1 MLAHVEIV
9 YKHKKINILFQD
21 KERPVKT
28 KLMLA
33 KLQAV
38 LVCVESDFAQC

>member
-33 KLQAV
+33 NLHAV
-38 LVCVESDFAQC
+38 LIDVESDFAQW